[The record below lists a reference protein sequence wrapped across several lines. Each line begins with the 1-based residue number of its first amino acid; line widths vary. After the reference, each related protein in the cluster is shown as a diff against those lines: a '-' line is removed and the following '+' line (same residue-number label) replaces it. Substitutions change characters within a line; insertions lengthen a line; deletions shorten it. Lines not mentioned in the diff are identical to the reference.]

1 MILLRIDNTSVPQTC
16 PNNYH
21 RTTSTRMTLLR
32 ATQAALL
39 CSSSFL
45 FLSCSEKERVEVTS
59 QPASS
64 PWLISKSLEVTQ
76 STETPLFSLLAPIN
90 TGVTH
95 TNNIDTTHP
104 LKRLYVSGWVCGG
117 VMVADFNTDG
127 KPDLFFPS
135 NTEDNRLYLQTSP
148 LVFKEVASTAGVDQ
162 GGFSVGASV
171 GDIDGDGD
179 IDIHVCNYESP
190 NQLFLNQGNDENG
203 TPIFKEVASLAG
215 LATQDT
221 SLTSTLCDF
230 DQDGDLDLFILTNR
244 NYRDG
249 EFPEGKKWDF
259 IDGKPTLK
267 AELRDHYRLLVLG
280 KNVIVSPK
288 GRRDYLFRNDGAG
301 EDNIPQFTDISQQAG
316 IDDTGYGLSATWW
329 DYNDDG
335 FPDLYIAN
343 DFEYPDRLYQNRGDG
358 TFALATPEVISHTSY
373 YSMGSAAGDFNN
385 DGREDFFSVDM
396 AATSHYKAKISMG
409 TLDWKEKWTLDFS
422 EPRQIM
428 RNSLQINTGKG
439 RMMETAYLSGIAQSD
454 WSWTPLLADYDND
467 GKLDV
472 IITNGM
478 ARDFANADIGSGS
491 ASLINTNEWD
501 RFEKTA
507 TRPEQNLAY
516 QNQGALKFKNVSKS
530 WGLDHTGMSYGA
542 SWADLDGDGN
552 LDVIVSNLNEP
563 PSIYRNN
570 GGKNNK
576 VTIALKDTSKANP
589 QGIGSKVTAYTRDG
603 KQVRSLHPANGFL
616 NSNQSILHFGLGD
629 NQQISHLTVRW
640 PDGAEQTLANLPANS
655 HHTITRDPSAIS
667 IKKAQSPTLFVKT
680 KLLASTPHTDSTHDD
695 FSQQPLL
702 PNKLSHQG
710 PGHAWGD
717 VNGDGKDDLYL
728 AMGAGT
734 ADRLL
739 IRSADRFVTDSFAP
753 FDADESGE
761 SIAPLIFDADSDCDN
776 DIYVSRG
783 SYEFPADDSRQQ
795 DILYLNDGKGNFTK
809 APTNSL
815 PNSSIVSG
823 HVSAADFDRDGDL
836 DLFVACRVTP
846 GKYPTAT
853 ASRLLRNDSTNGIAR
868 FTNVTDT
875 LAPALQTAGM
885 VTAATWS
892 DANADGWIDLL
903 IATEWGP
910 IKMLRNQNGKLT
922 DNTDAA
928 GLSGLTGWWNSI
940 TGADIDHDGDIDYIC
955 GNLGLNTKYHPNK
968 KKPALIYYG
977 DMDGSGI
984 PRIVEAKSS
993 KDKDRPLPV
1002 RGRS

>member
-1 MILLRIDNTSVPQTC
+1 MFSLSP
-16 PNNYH
+16 
-21 RTTSTRMTLLR
+21 STRRGLRLGLLLVS
-32 ATQAALL
+32 AL
-39 CSSSFL
+39 CSQA
-45 FLSCSEKERVEVTS
+45 CSEKKTTAENS
-59 QPASS
+59 QAEPTK
-64 PWLISKSLEVTQ
+64 WLQ
-76 STETPLFSLLAPIN
+76 STPLSAPPSEQELLFTDLPAET

-95 TNNIDTTHP
+95 ANRIDTTHP
-104 LKRLYVSGWVCGG
+104 LKRLYASGWVCGG
-117 VMVADFNTDG
+117 VMVADFNADG
-127 KPDLFFPS
+127 RPDLFFPS
-135 NTEDNRLYLQTSP
+135 NTESNRLYLQTEP
-148 LVFKEVASTAGVDQ
+148 FVFKEVAAPAGVAK

-179 IDIHVCNYESP
+179 IDIHLCNYETP
-190 NQLFLNQGNDENG
+190 NQLFLNQGNDENAI
-203 TPIFKEVASLAG
+203 PRFQEAAAAAG

-221 SLTSTLCDF
+221 SLTSSLCDI
-230 DQDGDLDLFILTNR
+230 DGDGDLDLLLLTNR

-249 EFPEGKKWDF
+249 EFPEGKHWDL

-267 AELRDHYRLLVLG
+267 AELNEHYRLLTLG

-288 GRRDYLFRNDGAG
+288 GRRDYLFRNDGTG
-301 EDNIPQFTDISQQAG
+301 KDGIPKFTDISKQAG
-316 IDDTGYGLSATWW
+316 IDYVGYGLSATWW
-329 DYNDDG
+329 DYNEDG
-335 FPDLYIAN
+335 FPDLYITN

-358 TFALATPEVISHTSY
+358 TFALTTPEVISHTSY

-385 DGREDFFSVDM
+385 DGREDFFTVDM
-396 AATSHYKAKISMG
+396 AATSHYKAKIAMG

-422 EPRQIM
+422 EPRQLM
-428 RNSLQINTGKG
+428 RNALHINTGKG
-439 RMMETAYLSGIAQSD
+439 RMMESAYLSGIAQSD

-478 ARDFANADIGSGS
+478 ARDFANADIAPEGS
-491 ASLINTNEWD
+491 SLINTNEWD

-516 QNQGALKFKNVSKS
+516 QNQGGLKFKNTSKA

-542 SWADLDGDGN
+542 SWADIDGDGN

-570 GGKNNK
+570 GGKNNRVTITLKDSSSANPHGIGAK
-576 VTIALKDTSKANP
+576 VTLHTSE
-589 QGIGSKVTAYTRDG
+589 G

-616 NSNQSILHFGLGD
+616 NSNQAIVHFGLGK
-629 NQQISHLTVRW
+629 QRHISRLTVRW
-640 PDGAEQTLANLPANS
+640 PDGAEQTLTNLSANH
-655 HHTITRDPSAIS
+655 HHTITRDPA
-667 IKKAQSPTLFVKT
+667 AQPAGKPAPRPTLFVKT
-680 KLLASTPHTDSTHDD
+680 NLLAQTPHTDSKHDD
-695 FSQQPLL
+695 FAQQPLL

-717 VNGDGKDDLYL
+717 VNGDGQNDLYL

-734 ADRLL
+734 SDRLFL
-739 IRSADRFVTDSFAP
+739 RRGDRFITESFAP

-761 SIAPLIFDADSDCDN
+761 SIAPLIFDADGDGDN

-783 SYEFPADDSRQQ
+783 SYEFTADDPRQQ
-795 DILYLNDGKGNFTK
+795 DILYINDGKGNFSK
-809 APTNSL
+809 APAASL
-815 PNSSIVSG
+815 PTSSIVSG
-823 HVSAADFDRDGDL
+823 HVCAADFDRDGDL
-836 DLFVACRVTP
+836 DLFVGCRVTP
-846 GKYPTAT
+846 GKYPTAN
-853 ASRLLRNDSTNGIAR
+853 ASRLLRNDSTNENVR

-875 LAPALQTAGM
+875 LAPALKTMGM

-892 DANADGWIDLL
+892 DAEADGWIDLV

-910 IKMLRNQNGKLT
+910 IKMLRNEKGILT
-922 DNTDAA
+922 DNTAAA
-928 GLSGLTGWWNSI
+928 GLSDLTGWWHSI

-955 GNLGLNTKYHPNK
+955 GNLGLNTKYHPSK